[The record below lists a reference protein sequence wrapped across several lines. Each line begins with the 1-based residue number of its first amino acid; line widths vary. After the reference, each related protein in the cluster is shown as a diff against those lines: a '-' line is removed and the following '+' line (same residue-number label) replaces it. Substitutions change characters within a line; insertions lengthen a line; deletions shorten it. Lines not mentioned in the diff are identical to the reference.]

1 MALAAQLLAGLDGI
15 QNKIDPT
22 EHGFGPIDVNIF
34 AWSDTQRATIHK
46 LPSSMREAMLAL
58 QDDHEFLLAGE
69 VFSPELIQQW
79 ISYKLEMEYYQV
91 RNRPHPYEVALYFDV

>member
-1 MALAAQLLAGLDGI
+1 
-15 QNKIDPT
+15 
-22 EHGFGPIDVNIF
+22 
-34 AWSDTQRATIHK
+34 
-46 LPSSMREAMLAL
+46 MREAMLAL
-58 QDDHEFLLAGE
+58 QDDHDFLLAGE